1 MVEIPVVDLRLAGAQ
16 PEESARLRDACERL
30 GCFRVSGHGV
40 PAALQAEM
48 KAAVRALFDLPDE
61 AKRRNADIIAGSGY
75 VAPSPANPLY
85 EAFGLLDA
93 ADPADVDAFCARLD
107 APPRARETVKSYA
120 EAMHELIVDV
130 AGKVAAS
137 LGLEGHP
144 FQDWPCQF
152 RINRYNYTED
162 TVGSSGVQIHT
173 DSGFL
178 TVLQEDDCVG
188 GLEVLDPTTGEF
200 VRVDPVPGSFLV
212 NIGDVGTAWSNGRL
226 HTVKH
231 RVQCVAAVPRISIA
245 MFLLAPKDDRVCA
258 PEAFV
263 DPQHPRRFKAFN
275 YDDYRKLRLSTG
287 ERAGEALARMA
298 A

>member
-1 MVEIPVVDLRLAGAQ
+1 MVEIPVIDLRLAGAR
-16 PEESARLRDACERL
+16 PEESARLQDACERL

-61 AKRRNADIIAGSGY
+61 AKRRNTDIIAGSGY

-93 ADPADVDAFCARLD
+93 AAPADVDAFCARLD
-107 APPRARETVKSYA
+107 APPQAREAVRSYA

-130 AGKVAAS
+130 AGKVASS

-152 RINRYNYTED
+152 RMNRYNYTQD

-188 GLEVLDPTTGEF
+188 GLEVLDPAAGEF
-200 VRVDPVPGSFLV
+200 VPVDPLPGTFLV

-231 RVQCVAAVPRISIA
+231 RVQCVAAVQRISIA

-263 DPQHPRRFKAFN
+263 DEEHPRRFKPFN